1 MELDCRDPDQIMARL
16 SPWKRGRSESWG
28 PYRIG
33 LHSFAE
39 KFDTHTESNIDL
51 DLDIKKLALKVSPF
65 VVSLVSLTDCA
76 FPGKK
81 FCLFRYLGEKPL
93 FMGSGT
99 IAESEEVN
107 GTYFGTIL
115 TSASLL
121 RTSAE
126 SDAIPDDIK
135 VNVLLRDGTLC
146 EGQVLVYDWH
156 YNIAWI
162 KIKSDAPLATAT
174 LRLLDDTMCVDPSGI
189 QDKELGS
196 NSFQL
201 HPHSDFFKLCPG
213 DMVVAVGRY
222 FQPPNEIM
230 AAPGRFSIDCCDFD
244 CKELFRGNC
253 KISKCGIGGPL
264 INRHGE
270 VIGVNF
276 YDKLCTPFLPINI
289 ASKCL
294 EHFKKYGRF
303 SRPLLGMEMTNL
315 YAASLRNLDRINLK
329 FPNDSNGVFVEK
341 VIKGS
346 LAECAGILSGDVI
359 VQCAGN
365 FVRSVLEFYGISLGK
380 CGESVEVVVLR
391 SRTGDRLNLTLKL
404 GETSS
409 NKINRWP
416 LPTMCKVHVKRVR

>member
-1 MELDCRDPDQIMARL
+1 MSKHSTSCHDSSIMELDCRDPEQRMARL

-28 PYRIG
+28 PYRTSRY
-33 LHSFAE
+33 SFAE
-39 KFDTHTESNIDL
+39 KFDTNTDANIDL

-65 VVSLVSLTDCA
+65 VVSLVSLT
-76 FPGKK
+76 
-81 FCLFRYLGEKPL
+81 GEKPL

-99 IAESEEVN
+99 ITESEEVN

-126 SDAIPDDIK
+126 SDAIPDNIK
-135 VNVLLRDGTLC
+135 VNVHLRDGTLC
-146 EGQVLVYDWH
+146 EGQVLAYDWH

-162 KIKSDAPLATAT
+162 KIKSDAPLATAS

-201 HPHSDFFKLCPG
+201 PPHSDFFKLCPG
-213 DMVVAVGRY
+213 DTVVAVGRY

-244 CKELFRGNC
+244 CKELFQEVIAKPYENPTILAYRTSKKYANEAQ
-253 KISKCGIGGPL
+253 KCGIGGPL

-294 EHFKKYGRF
+294 EHFKKYGYVPDLCMSFRLVF
-303 SRPLLGMEMTNL
+303 FLG
-315 YAASLRNLDRINLK
+315 
-329 FPNDSNGVFVEK
+329 
-341 VIKGS
+341 
-346 LAECAGILSGDVI
+346 
-359 VQCAGN
+359 
-365 FVRSVLEFYGISLGK
+365 
-380 CGESVEVVVLR
+380 
-391 SRTGDRLNLTLKL
+391 L
-404 GETSS
+404 GEGGGMHHSS
-409 NKINRWP
+409 CLVRQR
-416 LPTMCKVHVKRVR
+416 KRNGYLSFVVFS

>member
-1 MELDCRDPDQIMARL
+1 MELDCRDPEQRMARL

-28 PYRIG
+28 PYRTSRY
-33 LHSFAE
+33 SFAE
-39 KFDTHTESNIDL
+39 KFDTNTDSNIDL

-65 VVSLVSLTDCA
+65 VVSLVSLT
-76 FPGKK
+76 
-81 FCLFRYLGEKPL
+81 GEKPL

-99 IAESEEVN
+99 ITESEEVN

-135 VNVLLRDGTLC
+135 VNVHLRDGTLC
-146 EGQVLVYDWH
+146 EGQVLAYDWH

-162 KIKSDAPLATAT
+162 KIKSDAPLATAS
-174 LRLLDDTMCVDPSGI
+174 LRLLDDTMCVDPSGM

-196 NSFQL
+196 NSFL
-201 HPHSDFFKLCPG
+201 FHPHSDFFKLCPG
-213 DMVVAVGRY
+213 DLVVAVGRY

-230 AAPGRFSIDCCDFD
+230 TAPGRFSIDRCDFD

-276 YDKLCTPFLPINI
+276 YDELCTPFLPINI
-289 ASKCL
+289 VSKCL
-294 EHFKKYGRF
+294 EHFNKYGRF

-341 VIKGS
+341 VIEGS

-365 FVRSVLEFYGISLGK
+365 FVRSVLEFYEISLDK
-380 CGESVEVVVLR
+380 CGESVDVVVLR
-391 SRTGDRLNLTLKL
+391 SRTGDRLNLILKV

-409 NKINRWP
+409 DKINSWP
-416 LPTMCKVHVKRVR
+416 LPTRCMVHVKRVR